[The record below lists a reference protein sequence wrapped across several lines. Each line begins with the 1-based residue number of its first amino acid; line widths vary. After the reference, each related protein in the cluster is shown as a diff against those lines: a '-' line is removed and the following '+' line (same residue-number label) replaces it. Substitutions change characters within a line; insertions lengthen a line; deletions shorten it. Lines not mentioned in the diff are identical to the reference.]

1 MAVLPWG
8 RELTRADLDDLP
20 DDGHRYELLDGSLL
34 VTPAPRPAHQVAAF
48 ELAKLLDGA
57 TAGSALLTM
66 TAPLEVAFSD
76 VTVLQPD
83 VLVVRR
89 KDLDERGVAGTPV
102 LVVEVLSPSTRR
114 FDLGSK
120 RSAYESA
127 GVGHYWVVDPD
138 VPSPV
143 SWRLHQGAYVEEA
156 AVSGTEAFCSTEP
169 VAINVVPAELLRPL
183 HG

>member
-8 RELTRADLDDLP
+8 RELTRADLHDLP

-34 VTPAPRPAHQVAAF
+34 VTPAPRLAHQVAAAEVF
-48 ELAKLLDGA
+48 KLLDAA
-57 TAGSALLTM
+57 TAGGALFTVI
-66 TAPLEVAFSD
+66 APIEVAFSD

-89 KDLDERGVAGTPV
+89 EDLDDRGVTGIPV

-120 RSAYESA
+120 RSAYEAA
-127 GVGHYWVVDPD
+127 GVANYWVVDPD
-138 VPSPV
+138 VPSLIA
-143 SWRLHQGAYVEEA
+143 WRLHEGSYLEEGAVT
-156 AVSGTEAFCSTEP
+156 GDGAFLSTQP
-169 VAINVVPAELLRPL
+169 VAITVVPVELLRPL
-183 HG
+183 SC